1 MNTTHLFWL
10 ASVKSFA
17 KIIFTVCKGNG
28 PHYFVTSG
36 VTVGSRMLWAK
47 PWPGMCN
54 VSLFF
59 LFTSSTYSLLFLYSG
74 LDWIISRVDDEECND
89 VGFKDAL
96 VMQDIQPIGALSRV
110 VLGTLMKQPWV
121 PYEYKCLLFCFAT
134 DPTEDEVHHAF
145 CRFSCNRHINIFQMW
160 IWLDFSVI
168 DKGAFPMFNCQF
180 MRNTS
185 TYTLSLSI
193 QVWFLFDFSKMS
205 SWLHVASSLSNSLVY
220 NGFYDSWDSAGWDGR

>member
-1 MNTTHLFWL
+1 MGLTILLSVAWL
-10 ASVKSFA
+10 LGWGCSEPNHGR
-17 KIIFTVCKGNG
+17 VCAMF
-28 PHYFVTSG
+28 HYVSY
-36 VTVGSRMLWAK
+36 
-47 PWPGMCN
+47 
-54 VSLFF
+54 SLFNLSF
-59 LFTSSTYSLLFLYSG
+59 VVPYSG
-74 LDWIISRVDDEECND
+74 LDLIIARVDDEECND

-96 VMQDIQPIGALSRV
+96 VMQDIQPIGALARV

-145 CRFSCNRHINIFQMW
+145 CRLSCNRHVNIFQMW
-160 IWLDFSVI
+160 IWLDFSMI

-193 QVWFLFDFSKMS
+193 CRKILGQLWSDIWLSELVKIGVYILLYRNNLSALWISSQVVIWCSYLCVCDEISEDP
-205 SWLHVASSLSNSLVY
+205 V
-220 NGFYDSWDSAGWDGR
+220 DDGYIGCEI

>member
-1 MNTTHLFWL
+1 
-10 ASVKSFA
+10 
-17 KIIFTVCKGNG
+17 
-28 PHYFVTSG
+28 
-36 VTVGSRMLWAK
+36 
-47 PWPGMCN
+47 
-54 VSLFF
+54 
-59 LFTSSTYSLLFLYSG
+59 
-74 LDWIISRVDDEECND
+74 
-89 VGFKDAL
+89 
-96 VMQDIQPIGALSRV
+96 MQDIQPIGALSRV

-160 IWLDFSVI
+160 IWLDFSMI

-205 SWLHVASSLSNSLVY
+205 SWFHVASSLSNSLVY
-220 NGFYDSWDSAGWDGR
+220 NGFSSCHINGPPWLLRFCRMRWSLGESRSSSCPRA

>member
-1 MNTTHLFWL
+1 MLIKSRGICTSFAFAFIFLGFSMNTTHLFWL

-59 LFTSSTYSLLFLYSG
+59 LFTFSTYPLLFIYSG

-121 PYEYKCLLFCFAT
+121 PYEYKCLLFCFGFV
-134 DPTEDEVHHAF
+134 DPDGLWLLYGWNVG
-145 CRFSCNRHINIFQMW
+145 NVLLHI
-160 IWLDFSVI
+160 L
-168 DKGAFPMFNCQF
+168 P
-180 MRNTS
+180 
-185 TYTLSLSI
+185 
-193 QVWFLFDFSKMS
+193 
-205 SWLHVASSLSNSLVY
+205 H
-220 NGFYDSWDSAGWDGR
+220 

>member
-160 IWLDFSVI
+160 IWLDFSMI
-168 DKGAFPMFNCQF
+168 DKGGLPDV
-180 MRNTS
+180 
-185 TYTLSLSI
+185 YLSI
-193 QVWFLFDFSKMS
+193 YEKYKHIHLFLEYTG
-205 SWLHVASSLSNSLVY
+205 LVLIWY
-220 NGFYDSWDSAGWDGR
+220 F